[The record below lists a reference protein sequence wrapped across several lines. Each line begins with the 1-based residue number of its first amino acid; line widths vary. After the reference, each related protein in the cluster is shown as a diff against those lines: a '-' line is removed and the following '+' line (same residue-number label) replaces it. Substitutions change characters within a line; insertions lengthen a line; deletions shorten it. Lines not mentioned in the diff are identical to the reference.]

1 MKPCCQNILFPT
13 KWPRKHFSSSWR
25 GKDVAVLHYSYGEFR
40 VEKVRVEDR
49 ADCSSW
55 RKVWRRYVDL
65 IIFTFFS
72 DFFRRAS
79 TAAMSGIMIRHYCCG
94 SSLSSCLT
102 FFEVDTWYSVLKK
115 IAFCITVSQV
125 VSSSSIF
132 YLSVLF
138 SSSLFLESRF
148 VQKQNDL
155 CKKCFLLQRARLAVT
170 RWCLLWWASRDP
182 RDFTRKEN
190 AKFFVFFLLDDTKCG
205 YKTCC

>member
-13 KWPRKHFSSSWR
+13 KWPRKDFSSSWR
-25 GKDVAVLHYSYGEFR
+25 GNDVAVLHYSYGELR

-55 RKVWRRYVDL
+55 QKVWRRYADL

-79 TAAMSGIMIRHYCCG
+79 LAAMSSIMIRHYCCG
-94 SSLSSCLT
+94 SSLSSCLI
-102 FFEVDTWYSVLKK
+102 FFEVDTWFSVLKK

-132 YLSVLF
+132 SLSVLF
-138 SSSLFLESRF
+138 SSSSFLESRF

-182 RDFTRKEN
+182 RRFYEELRDET
-190 AKFFVFFLLDDTKCG
+190 FF
-205 YKTCC
+205 YWSRRSS